1 MIEEIQVPRAP
12 EAELAIIGSIFND
25 CGEADIINNLISS
38 GVTKDYF
45 FEPRNI
51 NLFTY
56 ALEKYKANEKVDMV
70 ELSTYAYHHQEKYG
84 TPDHIAH
91 LYSSGTTFSA
101 LRYSIKLL
109 NDMRTRRILLS
120 HSQKTLQHSC
130 DLNIDLCKLVESQE
144 TVVETIRENVS
155 PKSEGVSLGTAMGEL
170 QKSWKEGVGDDG
182 ERGISLGVHRVDV
195 EIGRALPGDLVVF
208 GGKPSTGKSVSLIQM
223 AESALS
229 TGKRILVFSL
239 EMESPQVG
247 ARLLSCASSVDYGAI
262 LRGNG
267 ITKGCKGKMTR
278 ASDNFTGSIKIYD
291 KGDQTMDYIE
301 SISKVENDR
310 EKVDLIVIDYWQI
323 IESYDHKEEIRRL
336 EYTSRRLKQLAKI
349 TKSVVATGSQL
360 NEQDQPY
367 GSKAILKDA
376 NTLLR
381 IVADD
386 NNSGYVVEKSRN
398 SARGQFIPLTLNGQ
412 FQRFE

>member
-1 MIEEIQVPRAP
+1 MNENTQVPHSP
-12 EAELAIIGSIFND
+12 EAEIAIIGSIFNE
-25 CGEADIINNLISS
+25 CGEEDIIHNLVSA

-45 FEPRNI
+45 FEPRNL

-56 ALEKYKANEKVDMV
+56 ALDKYKANEKVDMV
-70 ELSTYAYHHQEKYG
+70 ELATYAYHHQEKFG
-84 TPDHIAH
+84 TPDHIAN
-91 LYSSGTTFSA
+91 LYSKGTSFTA
-101 LRYSIKLL
+101 LKYSIKLL

-120 HSQKTLQHSC
+120 HSQRTLQRSC
-130 DLNIDLCKLVESQE
+130 DLNSDLCKLVEQQE
-144 TVVETIRENVS
+144 SIVETIRDNVS
-155 PKSEGVSLGTAMGEL
+155 PKSEGVSLGVAMGEL
-170 QKSWKEGVGDDG
+170 QKSWKEGIGEDG
-182 ERGISLGVHRVDV
+182 ERGVSLGVLRVDV
-195 EIGRALPGDLVVF
+195 EIGRAMPGDLVVF

-223 AESALS
+223 SEAALS
-229 TGKRILVFSL
+229 SGKRILVFSL

-247 ARLLSCASSVDYGAI
+247 ARLLSCASSVDYGSI

-267 ITKGCKGKMTR
+267 ITIGCKKKMTK
-278 ASDNFTGSIKIYD
+278 ASEGFSGSIKIYD

-301 SISKVENDR
+301 SIAKVENDR
-310 EKVDLIVIDYWQI
+310 DPVDLIVIDYWQI
-323 IESYDHKEEIRRL
+323 IESHDHKEEIRRL

-376 NTLLR
+376 NVLLR
-381 IVADD
+381 IVADE